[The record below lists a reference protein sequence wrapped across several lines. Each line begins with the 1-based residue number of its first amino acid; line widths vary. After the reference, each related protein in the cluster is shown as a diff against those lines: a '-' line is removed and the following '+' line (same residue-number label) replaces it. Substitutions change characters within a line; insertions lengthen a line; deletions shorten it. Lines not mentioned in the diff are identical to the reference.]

1 MLLVLGV
8 VYLIVVFF
16 VDVVGFNVFVVVFV
30 FVVVI
35 EIIFVVVVGDVSIW

>member
-1 MLLVLGV
+1 MLLVSGV

-30 FVVVI
+30 F